1 MSVDPVPANARRMPL
16 FRLQHRHTADECA
29 AIYAAW
35 KGFDSPLRRSS
46 ALASC
51 REGGHAI
58 WWDVE
63 APDGRR
69 ALELLPPYI
78 ASRTNVV
85 GVSEVE
91 IP

>member
-1 MSVDPVPANARRMPL
+1 MPL
-16 FRLQHRHTADECA
+16 FRLHHRHEADECPA
-29 AIYAAW
+29 VYAAW
-35 KGFDSPLRRSS
+35 KGFESPLRREA

-63 APDGRR
+63 AADGRR
-69 ALELLPPYI
+69 ALELLPPYV
-78 ASRTNVV
+78 ARRTTAVA
-85 GVSEVE
+85 VSEVA

>member
-1 MSVDPVPANARRMPL
+1 MPL
-16 FRLQHRHTADECA
+16 FRLHHRHEADECP

-35 KGFDSPLRRSS
+35 KGFDSPLRRSVT
-46 ALASC
+46 LASC

-69 ALELLPPYI
+69 ALEQLPPYI
-78 ASRTNVV
+78 ASRTTISP
-85 GVSEVE
+85 VSQVE

>member
-1 MSVDPVPANARRMPL
+1 MSAAPGLSDARRMPL
-16 FRLQHRHTADECA
+16 FRLHHRHEADECA

-35 KGFDSPLRRSS
+35 KGFDSPLRRNVT
-46 ALASC
+46 LASC

-63 APDGRR
+63 ASDSRR
-69 ALELLPPYI
+69 ALELLPPYV
-78 ASRTNVV
+78 ASRTHAF

>member
-1 MSVDPVPANARRMPL
+1 MSAAPGVSDARRMPL
-16 FRLQHRHTADECA
+16 FRLHHRHEADECA

-35 KGFDSPLRRSS
+35 KGFASPLRSS
-46 ALASC
+46 VAVASC
-51 REGGHAI
+51 RQGGHEI

-63 APDGRR
+63 APDSHQ
-69 ALELLPPYI
+69 ALGLLPPYV
-78 ASRTNVV
+78 ASRTRAF

>member
-1 MSVDPVPANARRMPL
+1 MLDRMPL
-16 FRLQHRHTADECA
+16 FRLHHRHEADECSA
-29 AIYAAW
+29 AYASW
-35 KGFDSPLRRSS
+35 KGFDSPLRRSL

-63 APDGRR
+63 AADDRR
-69 ALELLPPYI
+69 ALELLPPYV
-78 ASRTNVV
+78 ASRTTVLP
-85 GVSEVE
+85 VSEVA

>member
-1 MSVDPVPANARRMPL
+1 MSATSGMSDARRMPL
-16 FRLQHRHTADECA
+16 FRLHHHHEADECA

-35 KGFDSPLRRSS
+35 KGFASPLRSS
-46 ALASC
+46 VTLASC
-51 REGGHAI
+51 REGGHEI

-63 APDGRR
+63 APDSRR
-69 ALELLPPYI
+69 ALELLPPYV
-78 ASRTNVV
+78 ASRTHAF